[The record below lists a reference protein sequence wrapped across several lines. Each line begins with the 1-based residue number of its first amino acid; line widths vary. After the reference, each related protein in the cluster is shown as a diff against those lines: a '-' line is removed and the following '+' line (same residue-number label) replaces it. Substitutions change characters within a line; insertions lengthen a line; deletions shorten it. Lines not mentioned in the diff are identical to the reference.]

1 MAESVHTDFEL
12 LVLVGGGRVGGGGGG
27 GGGWKKTLAF
37 SCHVSHK
44 QSKIFGVKKV

>member
-27 GGGWKKTLAF
+27 GGKRPWHFLVMFPTSNPKF
-37 SCHVSHK
+37 SE
-44 QSKIFGVKKV
+44 